1 MHACYVKQLKNG
13 RFELE
18 QPLKF
23 ACMDYEAL
31 LYVGH
36 LREMFIN
43 ADFEMHTVCILYL
56 ATLTLIF
63 LILNNLIVK
72 YKSIHN
78 RCNTSFRIK
87 LKPTI
92 ILYIVG
98 YEEKVIMIA
107 NNLLFLESLFCNVER
122 LKFLV

>member
-1 MHACYVKQLKNG
+1 MCEDAIFFKREVLITFVHACYVKQLKNG

-72 YKSIHN
+72 YKSIHIGA
-78 RCNTSFRIK
+78 T
-87 LKPTI
+87 L
-92 ILYIVG
+92 V
-98 YEEKVIMIA
+98 
-107 NNLLFLESLFCNVER
+107 LE
-122 LKFLV
+122 